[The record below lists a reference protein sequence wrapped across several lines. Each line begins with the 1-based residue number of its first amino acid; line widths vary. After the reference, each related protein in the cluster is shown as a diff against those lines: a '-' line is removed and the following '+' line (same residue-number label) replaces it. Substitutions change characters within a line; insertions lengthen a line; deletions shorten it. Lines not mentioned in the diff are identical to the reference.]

1 MMMLFYIF
9 ICASLGITMLAILD
23 KFKIIEL
30 KKMIVFE
37 ILTFVFSIGF
47 LLFTI
52 YMFIL
57 GFIGIE
63 YSSNIFIPLYLN
75 SIYAFFYTIY
85 MLKNKKYQTMKEN
98 RSNMSKIE
106 KYVNIALIIAI
117 VLIFGSF
124 LVKALSSFLVYP
136 DEFSHWGLQA
146 KNIFI
151 GKKMNTFTPTGIES
165 YPNLLPLLYSG
176 YYFLTS
182 SINENMVKI
191 FSTIFCVLTYF
202 NCIAICF
209 RRNLNKTYFNALFL
223 VFIMGYA
230 TIVQISSSTYADIPF
245 MCFYS
250 TGIIYLLEYLITGNK
265 NFMIISLFNIIGSTW
280 VKTDGLYL
288 LMYTF
293 IFIIFARI
301 LFKKLG
307 FSKIK
312 WTSLFKYIIIAS
324 LLIVAWKIYTILFH
338 FPGGVGAGIEIRMD
352 YFIAMSTAMRNQFF
366 ENPASSLYIILII
379 FSFLFLYNKLGKEN
393 KIFVF
398 SIMSFVIINI
408 AFLALCYLIKFGA
421 EGPIA
426 ASFIRYISRVMPLLM
441 ICILEFLKE
450 KKVVI
455 GESRD
460 EK

>member
-1 MMMLFYIF
+1 M
-9 ICASLGITMLAILD
+9 CASLGITMLAILD
-23 KFKIIEL
+23 RLKIIEL
-30 KKMIVFE
+30 KKIIIFE
-37 ILTFVFSIGF
+37 MLAFIFSMGF

-52 YMFIL
+52 YMFII
-57 GFIGIE
+57 GFIGIK

-75 SIYAFFYTIY
+75 SVYAIFYVIN
-85 MLKNKKYQTMKEN
+85 MVKNKKYMSVKHYKT
-98 RSNMSKIE
+98 NMSTME
-106 KYVNIALIIAI
+106 KYINI
-117 VLIFGSF
+117 VLTIIIILIFISF

-165 YPNLLPLLYSG
+165 YPNFLPLLYSG

-182 SINENMVKI
+182 SINENMIKI

-202 NCIAICF
+202 NCMAICF
-209 RRNLNKTYFNALFL
+209 RRNLNKTYFSALFL
-223 VFIMGYA
+223 VFLMGYA

-250 TGIIYLLEYLITGNK
+250 TGVIYLLEYLLTGNK
-265 NFMIISLFNIIGSTW
+265 NFMVISIFNVIGSTW

-288 LMYTF
+288 LMYTLL
-293 IFIIFARI
+293 FIIFARI
-301 LFKKLG
+301 LFKKLD
-307 FSKIK
+307 FSKTK
-312 WTSLFKYIIIAS
+312 WSDVLKYILFAISLILAWRIYIII
-324 LLIVAWKIYTILFH
+324 FH
-338 FPGGVGAGIEIRMD
+338 FPAGVGAGIEIRPD
-352 YFIAMSTAMRNQFF
+352 YFIAMSMAMRNQFF
-366 ENPASSLYIILII
+366 ENPASSLYIILIM
-379 FSFLFLYNKLGKEN
+379 FSFLFLYNRLEKRDKT
-393 KIFVF
+393 FVF

-408 AFLALCYLIKFGA
+408 AFLALCYLVKFGA

-441 ICILEFLKE
+441 ICILEFFKE